1 MVSMVVL
8 GFVMIAEFAARVAE
22 FSKNFNDCFM
32 SFGALIG
39 LILILHATVYL
50 VPMVCDMQ
58 LYSIYLSRS

>member
-39 LILILHATVYL
+39 LILIACYRVSGAYG
-50 VPMVCDMQ
+50 V
-58 LYSIYLSRS
+58 